1 MDLIDS
7 LVAAFLN
14 ATTLDES
21 LVAFL
26 KATALSHWIVESTWV
41 WPLAEALHFVGLSLL
56 IGMIAPLDI
65 RLMGFM
71 KEVPIASF
79 RRLVPWAVAGFLI
92 NLVTGLVF
100 FIGAPNQYM
109 SNTSWWLKVL
119 FLLIAGVNIL
129 AFKLIGETR
138 MRAMGPDGNT
148 PAVLKTM
155 GVVSLVSWFMVLYWG
170 RMLAF
175 LGNAF

>member
-1 MDLIDS
+1 MDLIDD
-7 LVAAFLN
+7 LVGALLAE
-14 ATTLDES
+14 TTLDQS

-26 KATALSHWIVESTWV
+26 RATALSHWIVESTWV
-41 WPLAEALHFVGLSLL
+41 WPLCEALHFIGLSLL

-65 RLMGFM
+65 RLMGYM
-71 KEVPIASF
+71 KSVPIAAL

-100 FIGAPNQYM
+100 FIGAPNQYIAN
-109 SNTSWWLKVL
+109 SSWWLKVL
-119 FLLIAGVNIL
+119 FLVIAGLNIL
-129 AFKLIGETR
+129 AFETQRSRILAMEPGDNTSAVAKTIG
-138 MRAMGPDGNT
+138 A
-148 PAVLKTM
+148 
-155 GVVSLVSWFMVLYWG
+155 VSLVSWFMVLYWG

>member
-1 MDLIDS
+1 MELIDN
-7 LVAAFLN
+7 LVRAMLDS
-14 ATTLDES
+14 TTLDQS

-26 KATALSHWIVESTWV
+26 KATALSHWIVESTWA
-41 WPLAEALHFVGLSLL
+41 WPLAEALYFIGLSLL
-56 IGMIAPLDI
+56 VGMIAPLDI

-71 KEVPIASF
+71 RDVPIASF

-100 FIGAPNQYM
+100 FVGAPDQYM
-109 SNTSWWLKVL
+109 SNTSWWLKLL

-129 AFKLIGETR
+129 VFKAIGEAR
-138 MRAMGPDGNT
+138 MQAMGPEGNT

-155 GVVSLVSWFMVLYWG
+155 GVVSLVSWFMVLYWD